1 MKRQL
6 CSFFMGFLLTAFAPV
21 AAQQESESAS
31 EDFGSSD
38 LPIPFA
44 PESTDLG
51 RTIAKGGAQAGGV
64 GMKCMACHGL
74 EGGGRDK
81 VPRLAGLPF
90 DYLADQI
97 EAYIAGE
104 RQSAI
109 MGPIAAQLTA
119 DEVGAVLSY
128 YAALPAP
135 QSEPPL
141 DLDWNLV
148 DAGALLV
155 YAGRQTTGVSEVT
168 ACVMCHNPVGELN
181 NVQIAPPLAGQPV
194 QYIEAQLKA
203 WRKGERSGDPLR
215 VMERIALAM
224 TDEEIAAAAAYYASR
239 NPAEVEE

>member
-1 MKRQL
+1 MKKR
-6 CSFFMGFLLTAFAPV
+6 FAWLMVSISLFSSAPA
-21 AAQQESESAS
+21 AAQEQGA
-31 EDFGSSD
+31 G
-38 LPIPFA
+38 A
-44 PESTDLG
+44 PERGEGQPIRFYWQRTQLG
-51 RTIAKGGAQAGGV
+51 QEIAKGGAQAGGV

-74 EGGGRDK
+74 EGGGRDE

-97 EAYIAGE
+97 EAYLSGE

-109 MGPIAAQLTA
+109 MGPIAAQLKA

-135 QSEPPL
+135 HSEPPI
-141 DLDWNLV
+141 DLDWDLV
-148 DAGALLV
+148 DAGALLA
-155 YAGRQTTGVSEVT
+155 YAGRQTNGVSEVT

-181 NVQIAPPLAGQPV
+181 DVQIAPPLAGQPA

-203 WRKGERSGDPLR
+203 WREGERSGDPLS
-215 VMERIALAM
+215 VMEGIALAM

-239 NPAEVEE
+239 NPAEVE